1 MFNLAI
7 LTFLGLILGV
17 IIANYT
23 KDEVNEGKSY
33 FGLSYKL
40 LIFTLLIL
48 SLFFAWYAQISHM
61 LLAFLAGIIV
71 YLGISQIYF
80 YLGILFVL
88 SFWEKSNYFY
98 IVAVLIFLVGIIRGA
113 LINNKFTKLKNVQK
127 RIVVS
132 FVTFAIPFVLIY
144 FKTSITGVENVIFA
158 FVSGAIFAEFTKK
171 ITL

>member
-1 MFNLAI
+1 
-7 LTFLGLILGV
+7 
-17 IIANYT
+17 
-23 KDEVNEGKSY
+23 
-33 FGLSYKL
+33 
-40 LIFTLLIL
+40 
-48 SLFFAWYAQISHM
+48 
-61 LLAFLAGIIV
+61 
-71 YLGISQIYF
+71 
-80 YLGILFVL
+80 LGILFVL